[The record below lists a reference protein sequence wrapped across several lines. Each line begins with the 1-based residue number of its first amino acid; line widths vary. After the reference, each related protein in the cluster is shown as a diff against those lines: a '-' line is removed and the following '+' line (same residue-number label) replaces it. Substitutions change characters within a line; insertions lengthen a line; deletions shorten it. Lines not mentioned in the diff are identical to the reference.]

1 MIFVI
6 RDLWRWPRLI
16 AISDSSQLT
25 VLATENKNKFD
36 LYILRRIM
44 GQAKPYQVTLIVS
57 AILAVLSAPLGTL
70 RPYIVQVMVDDNIF
84 HMDLA
89 GLGKMAILFIIV
101 LFVHAAVQYFFQY
114 LTSWL
119 GQMVVRD
126 MRVNIFRH
134 ITSLRLSYFDKTP
147 IGASIT
153 RTINDM
159 ETINSVFSQGIITMI
174 ADVLTLF
181 MVLGI
186 MFYTSW
192 KLTLAC
198 LMTLPFLILAS
209 YVFKEKV
216 KKSFQ
221 DVRTQVAR
229 MNAFL
234 QERISGMR
242 IVQIFNAE
250 QQEMGRFKKINRDYT
265 QANLD
270 SVLYYAVFYPV
281 VEIISAASLGLM
293 VWWGARGVI
302 EEEVTMGALVAFPI
316 YLNMLFNP
324 IRTLADK
331 FNTLQMGLVAAE
343 RVFTLLDDQSFVEK
357 SGNQE
362 PSNAEGSV
370 DFEHVSFG
378 YNDEDYVLKDVNFH
392 INPGE
397 TLAIVGATGSGKTT
411 IISLLN
417 RFYEI
422 QEGAIKVDNLDIRQ
436 YDLLALRRRIALVLQ
451 DVFLFSGTVL
461 ENITLRDSSI
471 SRETVIQASKM
482 IGAHA
487 FIEKLPGGYD
497 YQVMERGAT
506 LSMGQRQL
514 ISFVRALVFNPD
526 ILILDEATSSIDP
539 ESESVIQFAIET
551 LIAKRT
557 SIIIAHR
564 LSTIRHADN
573 ILLMHKGQV
582 AEYGSHEAL
591 MQIENGR
598 YKQLYE
604 MQFLVAG
611 PSLAVS

>member
-1 MIFVI
+1 M
-6 RDLWRWPRLI
+6 
-16 AISDSSQLT
+16 A
-25 VLATENKNKFD
+25 
-36 LYILRRIM
+36 
-44 GQAKPYQVTLIVS
+44 QAKPYQVTLIVS
-57 AILAVLSAPLGTL
+57 AVLAVLSAPLGTL
-70 RPYIVQVMVDDNIF
+70 RPYIVQVMVDDHIF
-84 HMDLA
+84 HMDIP
-89 GLGKMAILFIIV
+89 GLGRMAILFIIA
-101 LFVHAAVQYFFQY
+101 LFVHAAVQYAFQY

-126 MRVNIFRH
+126 MRVNIFKH

-147 IGASIT
+147 IGTSIT

-242 IVQIFNAE
+242 IVQIFNVE
-250 QQEMGRFKKINRDYT
+250 QQEMGKFKTINREYT

-270 SVLYYAVFYPV
+270 SVLYYAIFYPV

-302 EEEVTMGALVAFPI
+302 EEQVTMGALVAFPI

-331 FNTLQMGLVAAE
+331 FNTLQMGMVAAE
-343 RVFTLLDDQSFVEK
+343 RVFTLLDDQTNVEHT
-357 SGNQE
+357 GNQF
-362 PSNAEGSV
+362 PASFDGSV

-378 YNDEDYVLKDVNFH
+378 YSDKEEEYVLKDVNFH
-392 INPGE
+392 IKPGE

-422 QEGAIKVDNLDIRQ
+422 QKGAIKVDELDIR
-436 YDLLALRRRIALVLQ
+436 DWSLLELRRRIALVLQ

-461 ENITLRDSSI
+461 ENITLRDTSI
-471 SRETVIQASKM
+471 SRETVITASKM
-482 IGAHA
+482 IGAHE

-539 ESESVIQFAIET
+539 ETESVIQFAIET

-564 LSTIRHADN
+564 LSTIRHANN
-573 ILLMHKGQV
+573 ILVMHKGEVQ
-582 AEYGSHEAL
+582 EYGSHEAL
-591 MQIENGR
+591 MQIEDGR

-611 PSLAVS
+611 PSMAATGA